1 MDSIYTKI
9 TSAPQMT
16 KWLNL
21 NFDDINGAGN
31 TATFLRTL
39 YIPRKAKLARLQI
52 NANAQFTGNS
62 TAITMKINHPAGISQ
77 VDSSAVSAADIHANF
92 NVHSITKSCVSKPLG
107 MVMPPLVNDTST
119 LANSN
124 VDSYST
130 SGEYDVVPVVA
141 TIGVSSGVPTAGDLH
156 FWLEYV
162 FDANI
167 VWNQDTLS

>member
-9 TSAPQMT
+9 TSSPQVT
-16 KWLNL
+16 KWLNV

-31 TATFLRTL
+31 SATFLRTL
-39 YIPRKAKLARLQI
+39 YIPKKAKLSRLHL
-52 NANAQFTGNS
+52 NVNTAFSGNS
-62 TAITMKINHPAGISQ
+62 TALTLKINYPDGISQ
-77 VDSSAVSAADIHANF
+77 SDSSAVSAADVLAAF
-92 NVHSITKSCVSKPLG
+92 DLDAVTAGSYMYPLG
-107 MVMPPLVNDTST
+107 MTMPPLVNDTST

-130 SGEYDVVPVVA
+130 SGEYDVVPAVATLVVA
-141 TIGVSSGVPTAGDLH
+141 TGVPTAGDMH